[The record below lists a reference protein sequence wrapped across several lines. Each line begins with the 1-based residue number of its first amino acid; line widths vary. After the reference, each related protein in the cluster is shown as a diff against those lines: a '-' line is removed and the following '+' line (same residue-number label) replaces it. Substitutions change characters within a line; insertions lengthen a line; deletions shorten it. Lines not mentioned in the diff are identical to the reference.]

1 MDYFESMNESFG
13 FKSLLTNID
22 DFMGYSKL
30 PIEQRR
36 SFKALIMEYC
46 QKNLAK
52 LEVYI
57 PSPYV
62 TKYILDEVRDITL
75 SG

>member
-1 MDYFESMNESFG
+1 
-13 FKSLLTNID
+13 
-22 DFMGYSKL
+22 
-30 PIEQRR
+30 
-36 SFKALIMEYC
+36 MEYC

-62 TKYILDEVRDITL
+62 TKSKYILDEVRDITFIRINV
-75 SG
+75 